1 MRQDFWLAPSWDG
14 KVQFEPMKM
23 TPAQLFANTHQ
34 LHRDFYSYHSIL
46 KRMSW
51 RGHWPYW
58 LAFNLLYRQTVVA
71 ARSKEL
77 AFTDTAAET
86 GL

>member
-1 MRQDFWLAPSWDG
+1 
-14 KVQFEPMKM
+14 
-23 TPAQLFANTHQ
+23 
-34 LHRDFYSYHSIL
+34 
-46 KRMSW
+46 MSW